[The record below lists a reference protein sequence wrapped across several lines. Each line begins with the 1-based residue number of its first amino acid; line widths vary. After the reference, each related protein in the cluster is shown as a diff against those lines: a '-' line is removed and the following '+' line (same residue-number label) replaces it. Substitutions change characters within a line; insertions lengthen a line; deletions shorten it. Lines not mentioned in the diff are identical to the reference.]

1 MSTTMSIE
9 VRQLL
14 IRSQVTPAPAS
25 PAPTVSPRDLQ
36 RLREQLLAE
45 CRTWLTERLRAQR
58 ER

>member
-1 MSTTMSIE
+1 MSIE

-14 IRSQVTPAPAS
+14 IRSQVTPAPAPPP
-25 PAPTVSPRDLQ
+25 PAIAPRDLQ

-45 CRTWLTERLRAQR
+45 CRAWLTDRLRAQR

>member
-1 MSTTMSIE
+1 MSMSIE

-14 IRSQVTPAPAS
+14 IRSQVTPAPAP
-25 PAPTVSPRDLQ
+25 PAPAIAPRDLQ

-45 CRTWLTERLRAQR
+45 CRAWLADRLRAQR

>member
-1 MSTTMSIE
+1 MAIE

-14 IRSQVTPAPAS
+14 IRSQVTPAPAP
-25 PAPTVSPRDLQ
+25 PAPTMSQRDLQ

>member
-1 MSTTMSIE
+1 MGIE

-14 IRSQVTPAPAS
+14 IRAQVNVTPA
-25 PAPTVSPRDLQ
+25 APTRPALSSADLQ

-45 CRTWLTERLRAQR
+45 CRHWVTAQLQAQR

>member
-1 MSTTMSIE
+1 MAIE

-14 IRSQVTPAPAS
+14 IRSQVTPAPAP
-25 PAPTVSPRDLQ
+25 PAATVSPRDLQ

-45 CRTWLTERLRAQR
+45 CRAWLTERLRAQR

>member
-1 MSTTMSIE
+1 MSIE

-14 IRSQVTPAPAS
+14 IRSQVTPAPAAP
-25 PAPTVSPRDLQ
+25 PAALTARDLQ

-45 CRTWLTERLRAQR
+45 CRAWLAERQRMQR

>member
-1 MSTTMSIE
+1 MGIE

-14 IRSQVTPAPAS
+14 IRSQVTAVPVAAPRAVLS
-25 PAPTVSPRDLQ
+25 SADLQ

-45 CRTWLTERLRAQR
+45 CKAWMAERLQSQR

>member
-1 MSTTMSIE
+1 MSIE

-14 IRSQVTPAPAS
+14 IRSQVTPAPAPP
-25 PAPTVSPRDLQ
+25 PAALAPRELQ

-45 CRTWLTERLRAQR
+45 CRTWLAERLRAQQ

>member
-1 MSTTMSIE
+1 MSIE

-14 IRSQVTPAPAS
+14 IRSQVQAAPVVPQRQGLAS
-25 PAPTVSPRDLQ
+25 AELQ

-45 CRTWLTERLRAQR
+45 CKAWLVQQLRSQR